1 MVMRRNR
8 VATRRYR
15 MEATEEPNHFRLKNI
30 ARIWVLNNQREMKK
44 IFSLKSLNEKYNKE
58 HMFRSLV
65 DSEMNKTKKSKH
77 EILKV
82 FQKRLD
88 NYDFTI

>member
-30 ARIWVLNNQREMKK
+30 GRIWVLNNQREMKK

-82 FQKRLD
+82 FQKRID